1 MSGIRRAGSSPASGT
16 KETKHGDCGHHGVEM
31 PIVATVYRVCHEDLP
46 VSDAIAVLMGR
57 PLKCEQRKKEEKRE

>member
-1 MSGIRRAGSSPASGT
+1 
-16 KETKHGDCGHHGVEM
+16 M